1 MAQRRASWASA
12 RPRWAALTPGG
23 QGELTGARGLDRLLV
38 PLLSVLLVVRI
49 LTDDLSP
56 NSRHSGSLNLSAVI
70 ALAFVLLATGMT
82 LHRRNGLLPGA
93 LAVLWLC
100 IWTAVAVHT
109 NGLSGETLREGVRE
123 ISVVALFLIVY
134 NARGAI
140 TPSGATRIIQ
150 FAGFIPA
157 LISLYQ
163 LATFTGMNRPYGTFS
178 HPDSAA
184 MFFAIATAASLWLYL
199 DDRQRRIDALLT
211 VLFAFALIATFS
223 IDGLATL
230 AAMLIAL
237 GALRSGSLR
246 IKLTPCAVAAAV
258 IVVFFAIPLG
268 SQRVAAESSTGQTA
282 SGEPNSS
289 LTWRLNKWKMLIP
302 EWESS
307 PVIGRGLGTTT
318 TTEATLTNRYAGKPP
333 HNEYIRYLV
342 ETGVIG
348 LVILL
353 AAVAMLVRCLFQ
365 MRKAPDPE
373 GLGTFGVST
382 IAIVVVVGCLV
393 NSLADNTLL
402 NSPTCYAAALILA
415 AAFSMQLA
423 LASRR

>member
-1 MAQRRASWASA
+1 MAQRRAAWTSVGPWWSG
-12 RPRWAALTPGG
+12 LTPGG
-23 QGELTGARGLDRLLV
+23 RGELRDTRGLDRLLV
-38 PLLSVLLVVRI
+38 PFLSLLLVVRI
-49 LTDDLSP
+49 LTDDRSP

-70 ALAFVLLATGMT
+70 ALAFVLLAAGMT
-82 LHRRNGLLPGA
+82 LRRRNGLRAGT

-100 IWTAVAVHT
+100 IWTVVAVHT
-109 NGLSGETLREGVRE
+109 SGLSTETLREGVRE

-134 NARGAI
+134 NARGAV
-140 TPSGATRIIQ
+140 TPSIATRIIQ
-150 FAGFIPA
+150 LVGLIPA

-163 LATFTGMNRPYGTFS
+163 LMTFTGMNRPYGTFAHS
-178 HPDSAA
+178 DSAA

-199 DDRQRRIDALLT
+199 DRRGRIDALFT
-211 VLFAFALIATFS
+211 TLFAFALVATFS

-230 AAMLIAL
+230 SAMLIAL
-237 GALRSGSLR
+237 GALRTGPLHT
-246 IKLTPCAVAAAV
+246 KLTPCAVAAVV
-258 IVVFFAIPLG
+258 ILVFFAIPLG

-289 LTWRLNKWKMLIP
+289 ITWRLNKWKMLMP

-307 PVIGRGLGTTT
+307 PILGRGLGTTT
-318 TTEATLTNRYAGKPP
+318 TTEGTLANRYAGKPP

-353 AAVAMLVRCLFQ
+353 AAVTMLVRYLFQ
-365 MRKAPDPE
+365 MRKAPDP
-373 GLGTFGVST
+373 GSLGTFGAST
-382 IAIVVVVGCLV
+382 IAIVVVIGCLV

-402 NSPTCYAAALILA
+402 NSPTCYAAVLIVA
-415 AAFSMQLA
+415 AAFSLQQLA
-423 LASRR
+423 KTSRT